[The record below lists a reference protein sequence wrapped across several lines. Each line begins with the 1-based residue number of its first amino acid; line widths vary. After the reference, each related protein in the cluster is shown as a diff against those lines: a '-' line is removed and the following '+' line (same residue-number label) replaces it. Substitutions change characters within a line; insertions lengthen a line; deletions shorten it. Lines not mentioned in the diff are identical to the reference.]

1 MGDFNPGTFN
11 SSGLFKT
18 NNYNVSPEPA
28 KQSWYRNGKKEIEE
42 EMEAMERRQG
52 EEEEEVGRECEE
64 EAHSHVLTLM
74 GQYLIIWNGVAVS
87 CSRRCSSLLEHLQGR
102 QVIKL

>member
-1 MGDFNPGTFN
+1 
-11 SSGLFKT
+11 
-18 NNYNVSPEPA
+18 
-28 KQSWYRNGKKEIEE
+28 
-42 EMEAMERRQG
+42 MEAMEWRQG
-52 EEEEEVGRECEE
+52 EEEEEEEMRRECEE